1 MLQKLGQQIF
11 VTNLEKKWGSLDSE
25 RVKEVIYSSLVEQK
39 TELFLFVEE
48 WIVFLKQKLITS
60 QFLRILPKSR
70 TDCVTWNINTEG
82 SVYLE
87 LKLTIVT

>member
-39 TELFLFVEE
+39 AELFLFVGE
-48 WIVFLKQKLITS
+48 
-60 QFLRILPKSR
+60 
-70 TDCVTWNINTEG
+70 
-82 SVYLE
+82 
-87 LKLTIVT
+87 